1 MGSVA
6 YPEMKKY
13 NYADKLTCPTIT
25 AGSSLSVLI
34 PPSMWLIVYGSAT
47 ETSVGK
53 LFLAGVPAGILL
65 LLIYL
70 LITKVLVTANPK
82 LAPVSPKA
90 TWKERWHALR
100 SGGLIEVIIVFALS
114 MGGMFI
120 GWFTPTEA
128 GAVGAA
134 GMLLVTVIQKKM
146 NWKKLKMAMKD
157 TVRLTGMIYLILA
170 GATVYGRFFAISTI
184 PIALGNFVRGLNMP
198 GWGVLLVIVLIYLIL
213 GCFVDG
219 VPILLLTIP
228 IFYPIICQT
237 YGYDP
242 VWYGILIVIV
252 LEMGGITPPV
262 GINHF
267 ILKGV
272 VKDVPLSTMFSGI
285 WPFAVGSLI
294 ACIVIIIFPILVT
307 FLPALVFG

>member
-1 MGSVA
+1 
-6 YPEMKKY
+6 
-13 NYADKLTCPTIT
+13 
-25 AGSSLSVLI
+25 
-34 PPSMWLIVYGSAT
+34 MWLIVYGSAT

-146 NWKKLKMAMKD
+146 NWKKLKLAMKD

-170 GATVYGRFFAISTI
+170 VRRYTADFSQSRQYLSRWATLFAGSICRAGACC
-184 PIALGNFVRGLNMP
+184 
-198 GWGVLLVIVLIYLIL
+198 W
-213 GCFVDG
+213 
-219 VPILLLTIP
+219 
-228 IFYPIICQT
+228 
-237 YGYDP
+237 
-242 VWYGILIVIV
+242 
-252 LEMGGITPPV
+252 
-262 GINHF
+262 
-267 ILKGV
+267 
-272 VKDVPLSTMFSGI
+272 
-285 WPFAVGSLI
+285 
-294 ACIVIIIFPILVT
+294 
-307 FLPALVFG
+307 